1 MLVQGEWRIDM
12 QGEEYSVVTDAVDI
26 YEKTGGQLMDKEQLR
41 KTLAAFKDLYSSEQ
55 AEAVYEWILLIHPFY
70 PARSWNLDALPISI
84 DLPPCSVCGAGHV
97 SLLAESRKVPGYYLI
112 ECYMGH
118 VLSTSFCGIEA
129 TDALSPKKTKLF
141 VGPREEIVLWHE
153 PQYEAAL
160 KRLRDVGATP

>member
-12 QGEEYSVVTDAVDI
+12 QGEEYRVVTDAVDI
-26 YEKTGGQLMDKEQLR
+26 YERTGGQLMDKEQLR
-41 KTLAAFKDLYSSEQ
+41 KTLAAFKDLHSSEQ

-70 PARSWNLDALPISI
+70 PARSWNLDALPVSI

-118 VLSTSFCGIEA
+118 VLSTSFCGAEVAGIFM
-129 TDALSPKKTKLF
+129 L
-141 VGPREEIVLWHE
+141 PREEIVLWHE

-160 KRLRDVGATP
+160 KRMRDIGATP